1 MVVSASSPPPCPRG
15 RALGA
20 AGRRPAEPQ
29 CSRPTPRAGLRARPS
44 EERPPVRVVPAPAP
58 LVSHVQVLLLD
69 PLEVLQQLRVVDAR
83 GVCFLRPGCHLHTV
97 SVQGGRG
104 AQRQGL
110 SASGG
115 CRRGPQAGGAQPR
128 DTCPSGPTNPQLF
141 APKSGVLQ
149 STPSP
154 TAGGTSQHCRLDKAL
169 SLWAGNGAQSRHH
182 IGKHFLFMSGSLWGE
197 SQGQQPARKPAGAW
211 NRVQG
216 DGGGAGLRPGTTG
229 MAEVHWPSTWQDI
242 CF

>member
-1 MVVSASSPPPCPRG
+1 MLTAHSEGRSPRQ
-15 RALGA
+15 A
-20 AGRRPAEPQ
+20 
-29 CSRPTPRAGLRARPS
+29 
-44 EERPPVRVVPAPAP
+44 V
-58 LVSHVQVLLLD
+58 
-69 PLEVLQQLRVVDAR
+69 
-83 GVCFLRPGCHLHTV
+83 
-97 SVQGGRG
+97 RG
-104 AQRQGL
+104 A
-110 SASGG
+110 
-115 CRRGPQAGGAQPR
+115 
-128 DTCPSGPTNPQLF
+128 PSGPGGPRARSAGVSRPGAASGPARSAAAAPRSRCPGSLLSATWVPPSHRLCARGQRGSASRPECKWGLPEGATGWWSPTSGHVSLRHTNPQLF